1 MGNDKYNPYRVNRE
15 PVREQN
21 PTSFTKPAVDF
32 ETERIC
38 ASCGKVIDI
47 GHNFC
52 KFCGVNLSGIPPL
65 GYSDRTLKELANT
78 ALTDPDPGV
87 RKDAVDTL
95 GDLGENEVLGIF
107 AYILL
112 NDKDEIVR
120 KEAADELGDFHHPH
134 SLDVLAKALKDPS
147 PVVRKEAIEGL
158 KKIKKKNKPEK
169 LEEESKDKREKP
181 SEPVEIEPKTIEFR
195 EEEKDI
201 EIQEEKGELEEK
213 PLEEI
218 EPKTI
223 EFREEEKDIEI
234 EEEKGEQEEK
244 PLEEI
249 EQYDEDQY

>member
-78 ALTDPDPGV
+78 ALTDPNPGV

-95 GDLGENEVLGIF
+95 GDLGENEVLGVF

-112 NDKDEIVR
+112 NDRDEIVR
-120 KEAADELGDFHHPH
+120 KEAADELGDFAHPH

-147 PVVRKEAIEGL
+147 PIVRKEAIEGL
-158 KKIKKKNKPEK
+158 KKIKKKNKPEIK
-169 LEEESKDKREKP
+169 IEAKKVEEKTL
-181 SEPVEIEPKTIEFR
+181 EPVEDEQEIVDR
-195 EEEKDI
+195 DDLEEDTELEGDS
-201 EIQEEKGELEEK
+201 ELEEDT
-213 PLEEI
+213 L
-218 EPKTI
+218 
-223 EFREEEKDIEI
+223 REIEI
-234 EEEKGEQEEK
+234 E
-244 PLEEI
+244 
-249 EQYDEDQY
+249 DEDSSEL